1 VLEERAFV
9 ALARAV
15 AARVELPL
23 ASGAHLG
30 LGLCFAAPVRRRP
43 EAVGVPRLVLHFDGA
58 DMELPRASV
67 VVEDRVAGV
76 ACLGMVSAR
85 GMSVL
90 GSMQQQNMH
99 VLYDIERGVLSFEPA
114 NCGKL

>member
-1 VLEERAFV
+1 M
-9 ALARAV
+9 
-15 AARVELPL
+15 

-30 LGLCFAAPVRRRP
+30 LGLCFAAPEGRGP
-43 EAVGVPRLVLHFDGA
+43 EAVRVPRIVFHFDGA
-58 DMELPRASV
+58 DMELQRESL

-90 GSMQQQNMH
+90 GSMQPQNMH
-99 VLYDIERGVLSFEPA
+99 ILYDIERGLLSFEPA
-114 NCGKL
+114 NCAEV

>member
-1 VLEERAFV
+1 M
-9 ALARAV
+9 
-15 AARVELPL
+15 
-23 ASGAHLG
+23 
-30 LGLCFAAPVRRRP
+30 
-43 EAVGVPRLVLHFDGA
+43 VLHFDGA
-58 DMELPRASV
+58 DMELPRGSV

-99 VLYDIERGVLSFEPA
+99 ILYDIERGVLSFEPA
-114 NCGKL
+114 NCGEV